1 MTRDPARS
9 PGNPAGRFP
18 ALPAASMPSAGYW
31 ALPCLPCSLAAQAN
45 PPLRSLQIPL
55 PQQLPL
61 LRGMFADDVPRAD
74 LVLAAVTV
82 VDHQLPGFKR

>member
-1 MTRDPARS
+1 M
-9 PGNPAGRFP
+9 
-18 ALPAASMPSAGYW
+18 
-31 ALPCLPCSLAAQAN
+31 AAQAN

-55 PQQLPL
+55 SQQLPL